1 MPTQHDITS
10 VQLLVGMEVHV
21 ELATRSKMWTA
32 APNVAHTEFD
42 GAQPNTLLD
51 PVVIGMPGTLPVAN
65 RSAIEMSI
73 RVGLALNCS
82 IAERTKW
89 DRKSYWYPDLPK
101 NYQISQYDMPL
112 CYDGSL
118 EIDLPPGD
126 NTGELPD
133 SHTKR
138 IGIIR
143 AHLEEDAGKLLHEAP
158 GGSAI
163 DHSIVDLNRAGTP
176 LLEIVTQPDFAS
188 ADEAVAFAT
197 SLRDLCRHLGV
208 TRGVM
213 QKGHIRFEPNINLV
227 IAMRDGHTHT
237 TPIVEIKN
245 LNSFRALHGSI
256 RHEYQRQLDAWLE
269 TGLTRETAGKSTR
282 GWDDAK
288 EVTTLQ
294 REKEEAHDYRY
305 FPDPDLVTITIDSAW
320 LERIRATQ
328 PELPKGKRTRY
339 LHELGLAGQQAEQLL
354 AEPTTAGL
362 FDAAVNQ
369 EADPRKAAAFLLN
382 TAAQLANDRGVP
394 AGELGVTGQQLQQ
407 ILQLQAEGKISSNAA
422 GELLEKCCGSDDPAD
437 RLAEAH
443 GLIQVSD
450 TGALEGYIEQVIA
463 DPSSQKAVEDI
474 RGGKDKAVGAL
485 MGKVMKLSGGK
496 ANPQSVRQ
504 MILDRLK
511 S

>member
-1 MPTQHDITS
+1 MPSQNDIAS
-10 VQLLVGMEVHV
+10 VRLLVGMEVHV

-32 APNVAHTEFD
+32 APNIAHGEFD
-42 GAQPNTLLD
+42 GAKPNTLLD

-65 RSAIEMSI
+65 RNAVEMSI

-112 CYDGSL
+112 CYDGSI

-126 NTGELPD
+126 DTGELPD
-133 SHTKR
+133 PHTKR

-158 GGSAI
+158 GGAAI

-176 LLEIVTQPDFAS
+176 LLEIVTQPDFSS

-197 SLRDLCRHLGV
+197 QLRDICRHLGV

-227 IAMRDGHTHT
+227 ITTHDGHTHT
-237 TPIVEIKN
+237 THIVEIKN

-256 RHEYQRQLDAWLE
+256 RYERQRQLDAWLE
-269 TGLTRETAGKSTR
+269 TGSTRDTAGKSTR
-282 GWDDAK
+282 GWDDAR

-305 FPDPDLVTITIDSAW
+305 FPDPDLVTLTIDSTW
-320 LERIRATQ
+320 RERIRSTQ
-328 PELPKGKRTRY
+328 PELPREKRTRY
-339 LHELGLAGQQAEQLL
+339 LNEIGLAEQQAEQLL
-354 AEPTTAGL
+354 TEPSTSGL

-369 EADPRKAAAFLLN
+369 GADARKAAAFLLN

-394 AGELGVTGQQLQQ
+394 VGELGVSGKQLQEV
-407 ILQLQAEGKISSNAA
+407 LQLQADGKISSNAA
-422 GELLEKCCGSDDPAD
+422 GELLEKCCESDEPAD
-437 RLAEAH
+437 QLAQTH
-443 GLIQVSD
+443 GLMQVSD
-450 TGALEGYIEQVIA
+450 TGALEKYIEQVIA

-474 RGGKDKAVGAL
+474 RGGKDKAVDAL

-496 ANPQSVRQ
+496 ANPQTVRQ
-504 MILDRLK
+504 MILDRLRR
-511 S
+511 